1 MLCVRLVICVYGIK
15 VVLLFGENRFPILF
29 IKRNPY
35 SIRIPQT
42 GRGRIYL
49 LSQFNSSKRANEKK
63 KQFKKKYPFVGNQL
77 FFPFYECALCVPF
90 HLCTVRMIFLNAKCF
105 VSRFRIHTFGVKW
118 IVTPKNQF
126 SPIAQ
131 CLKLD
136 AGGERLCGTTSE
148 PKINC
153 SYVHHTLGSPVQ
165 ILF

>member
-1 MLCVRLVICVYGIK
+1 MYGIK
-15 VVLLFGENRFPILF
+15 VVLLFGANRFPILF

-49 LSQFNSSKRANEKK
+49 LSQFNSSKRVNEKK
-63 KQFKKKYPFVGNQL
+63 NNLKKNIHSSAINFFPVLWMCAVCSVPFVHRTND
-77 FFPFYECALCVPF
+77 FSECQMF
-90 HLCTVRMIFLNAKCF
+90 R
-105 VSRFRIHTFGVKW
+105 SRFRIHTFGVKW

-136 AGGERLCGTTSE
+136 AGGKRLCGTTSE